1 MEKKV
6 ILADAGEE
14 FRALLRQTVEKT
26 GEFQVVG
33 TTGRHGAAASGGR
46 AKA

>member
-6 ILADAGEE
+6 ILADTGEE

-33 TTGRHGAAASGGR
+33 TTGDGMELLRLVGE
-46 AKA
+46 